1 MWLKAAG
8 PCPLVSLGWRCE
20 VGVVDRDEL
29 VCELGEIVGVGV
41 RRTEDLHEHADRH
54 HLADVFDPVELTLGE
69 ARVQQAV
76 GNRLGIGPVGL
87 DCLGGKERTD
97 DPAKPRVLRRIR
109 LDHRAADLHRLSID
123 LFVVD
128 KALGRGEAGGVFRDG
143 DNISVLGNR
152 PEARVGRGL
161 WVPVHGVVL
170 AQKAER
176 LVRHTL
182 LVDLN
187 TLDVDCRKIQNFLHA
202 VPPPPEKTVPIRD
215 NPRKNQQK
223 SRTFSLM

>member
-76 GNRLGIGPVGL
+76 GNRLGIGPIGL
-87 DCLGGKERTD
+87 DRLGGKERANN
-97 DPAKPRVLRRIR
+97 PAKPRVLRRVC
-109 LDHRAADLHRLSID
+109 LDHRAANLHRLGVD

-128 KALGRGEAGGVFRDG
+128 EALGGGEPCGVFG
-143 DNISVLGNR
+143 DCDDIGVLGDG

-161 WVPVHGVVL
+161 GVPVHGVVF